1 MTRQPCGGTLA
12 EANILIYGKGG
23 CPHTR
28 RALEAMPDARFVDV
42 LLSAEA
48 LDEMLRLTGGI
59 RRVPVVV
66 RQADDSPGPTVE
78 IGYRRGA

>member
-1 MTRQPCGGTLA
+1 MV
-12 EANILIYGKGG
+12 EADILIYGKSG

-28 RALEAMPDARFVDV
+28 RALEAMPGARFVDV
-42 LLSAEA
+42 LLDAEA

-66 RQADDSPGPTVE
+66 RLSADGPGPTVE

>member
-1 MTRQPCGGTLA
+1 MA
-12 EANILIYGKGG
+12 EASILIYGKGG

-28 RALEAMPDARFVDV
+28 RALEAMPGARFVDV
-42 LLSAEA
+42 LLDADG
-48 LDEMLRLTGGI
+48 LDEMLRLTGGV

-66 RQADDSPGPTVE
+66 RSEEDGPGPTVE

>member
-1 MTRQPCGGTLA
+1 MAQG
-12 EANILIYGKGG
+12 EVLIYGKGG

-28 RALEAMPDARFVDV
+28 RALEAMPGARFVDV
-42 LLSAEA
+42 LLDPEA
-48 LDEMLRLTGGI
+48 LEEMLRLTGGV

-66 RQADDSPGPTVE
+66 RPAEEGPGPSVE

>member
-1 MTRQPCGGTLA
+1 MA

-42 LLSAEA
+42 LLDADA
-48 LDEMLRLTGGI
+48 LDEMLRLSGGI

-66 RQADDSPGPTVE
+66 RPAEDGPGPTVE

>member
-1 MTRQPCGGTLA
+1 MAQGD
-12 EANILIYGKGG
+12 ILIYGKGG

-28 RALEAMPDARFVDV
+28 RALEAMPGARFLDV
-42 LLSAEA
+42 LLDPEA

-66 RQADDSPGPTVE
+66 RPGETGEEHGAAPVVE

>member
-1 MTRQPCGGTLA
+1 MA
-12 EANILIYGKGG
+12 EAHILIYGKGG

-42 LLSAEA
+42 LLDADA
-48 LDEMLRLTGGI
+48 LDEMLRLTGGV

-66 RQADDSPGPTVE
+66 RPAADGPGSSVE

>member
-1 MTRQPCGGTLA
+1 MA
-12 EANILIYGKGG
+12 EADILIYGKGG

-42 LLSAEA
+42 LLNADA

-66 RQADDSPGPTVE
+66 RSASDGPEPTVE

>member
-1 MTRQPCGGTLA
+1 MA
-12 EANILIYGKGG
+12 EASILIYGKGG

-28 RALEAMPDARFVDV
+28 RALEAMPGALFVDV
-42 LLSAEA
+42 LHDAEA

-66 RQADDSPGPTVE
+66 RPAADGPTVE